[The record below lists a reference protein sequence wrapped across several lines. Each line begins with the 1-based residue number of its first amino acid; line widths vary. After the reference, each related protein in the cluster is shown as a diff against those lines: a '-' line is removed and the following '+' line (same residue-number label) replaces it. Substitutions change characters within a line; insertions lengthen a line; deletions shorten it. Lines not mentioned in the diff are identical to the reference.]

1 MLASASGTILER
13 QVKQPLDHRGA
24 ARRLDTIVKAARLD
38 VEGEPRITPHQLRY
52 SFGALLLEAALPVA
66 VVSRMLGHANEAI
79 TQSVYSHEIQRRE
92 SRERTRAG
100 MRAAFGRP
108 TVVRLGTR
116 GELGYASGASP
127 S

>member
-1 MLASASGTILER
+1 MLANASGTILER

-79 TQSVYSHEIQRRE
+79 TQSV
-92 SRERTRAG
+92 
-100 MRAAFGRP
+100 
-108 TVVRLGTR
+108 
-116 GELGYASGASP
+116 
-127 S
+127 